1 MARGF
6 GTTFAVITA
15 MSRGLHWLVLPLA
28 LALIGAVGSEAMAK
42 RSVVVLDIDGSGSK
56 AVRRAVMSAAKK
68 NFKVVKRSKYTKT
81 ARKMDAESMNKR
93 DVKRVARK
101 VGVDAVVYGTVKKK
115 NGKRQLYLI
124 VRDGRTGKKVERY
137 KIPVKKKGM
146 SKKNVKTLARKLR
159 EGVRRSRDVDDDA
172 NEERSE
178 RRRDRVAAREERKR
192 ADKAERKR
200 ADKAERK
207 RADKAE
213 RKRAAIERR
222 EQEAEAAESEERRAA
237 KEKKRAAK
245 EKRKAEKQR
254 REQEAADAEREE
266 RRAAK
271 KKRRAE
277 KEKKRK
283 EREAEENRKRLEV
296 KTDDK
301 GQAIDDEVPPGF

>member
-1 MARGF
+1 M
-6 GTTFAVITA
+6 
-15 MSRGLHWLVLPLA
+15 A

-200 ADKAERK
+200 A
-207 RADKAE
+207 
-213 RKRAAIERR
+213 AIERR